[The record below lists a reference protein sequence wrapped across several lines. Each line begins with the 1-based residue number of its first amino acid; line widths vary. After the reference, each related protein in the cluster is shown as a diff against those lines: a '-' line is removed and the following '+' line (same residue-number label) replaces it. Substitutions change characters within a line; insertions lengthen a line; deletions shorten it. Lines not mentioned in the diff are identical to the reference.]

1 MEEWFYVKNNLVE
14 REDIKGSFNALFGL
28 ASASEGQPPLLGMK
42 SKHARRL
49 LTVYALLLPQKT

>member
-1 MEEWFYVKNNLVE
+1 MEQWFYVKNNLVE